1 MDSPS
6 QLIRKMLTN
15 TLHEIRVIGGTK
27 SSRPRREL
35 KDKPRGTENRF
46 ENRVES
52 GKAVPNESLQI
63 KVEANDAKVKAEMF
77 VLISFHQI
85 ITFKTP
91 FLAASSYRTFS
102 KN

>member
-35 KDKPRGTENRF
+35 KDKPRGTG
-46 ENRVES
+46 NRVES
-52 GKAVPNESLQI
+52 GKAVPKESLQI

-85 ITFKTP
+85 IIFKMP